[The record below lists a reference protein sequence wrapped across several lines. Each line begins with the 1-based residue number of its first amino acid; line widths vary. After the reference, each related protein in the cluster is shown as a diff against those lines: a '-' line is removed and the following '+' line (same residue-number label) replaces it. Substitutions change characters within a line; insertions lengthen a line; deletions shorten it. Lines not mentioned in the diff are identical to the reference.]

1 MIKCVLNEVEVSGPE
16 MIVIP
21 ELAKLMRVIRKEM
34 TEKHGQEYAD
44 NRMRECIKLDF
55 LTEEEIKAENTRRL
69 EELKTKGPS
78 AKIIAELLEEIRK
91 SWEEVD
97 A

>member
-1 MIKCVLNEVEVSGPE
+1 MIKCVLNKVEVSGPE

-44 NRMRECIKLDF
+44 NRMRECIKLVF
-55 LTEEEIKAENTRRL
+55 LTEEEIKAESTRKL
-69 EELKTKGPS
+69 EELKTKDPF
-78 AKIIAELLEEIRK
+78 AKMMAEILEEIRK
-91 SWEEVD
+91 S
-97 A
+97 

>member
-1 MIKCVLNEVEVSGPE
+1 MIKCVLKEVEVSGPE

-44 NRMRECIKLDF
+44 NRMRECIKLVF

-78 AKIIAELLEEIRK
+78 AKMIAELLEEIRK

>member
-16 MIVIP
+16 MIVIT

-44 NRMRECIKLDF
+44 NRMRECIKFVF
-55 LTEEEIKAENTRRL
+55 LTEEEIKAENTRKL
-69 EELKTKGPS
+69 EELKTKGPFE
-78 AKIIAELLEEIRK
+78 KMMAEILEEIRK
-91 SWEEVD
+91 
-97 A
+97 AGRK

>member
-16 MIVIP
+16 MIVIT

-44 NRMRECIKLDF
+44 NRMRECIKLVF

-69 EELKTKGPS
+69 EELKTKDPF
-78 AKIIAELLEEIRK
+78 AKMMAEILEEIRK

-97 A
+97 V

>member
-21 ELAKLMRVIRKEM
+21 ELAILMRALRKEM

-44 NRMRECIKLDF
+44 NRMRECIKFVF
-55 LTEEEIKAENTRRL
+55 LTEEEIKAENTRKL
-69 EELKTKGPS
+69 EELKTKGPFE
-78 AKIIAELLEEIRK
+78 KMMAEILEEIRK
-91 SWEEVD
+91 
-97 A
+97 AGRK

>member
-16 MIVIP
+16 MIVIT

-44 NRMRECIKLDF
+44 NRMRECIKLVF
-55 LTEEEIKAENTRRL
+55 
-69 EELKTKGPS
+69 
-78 AKIIAELLEEIRK
+78 
-91 SWEEVD
+91 
-97 A
+97 